1 MSWLITGITGGGLVL
16 LFLIWKTFIVVPM
29 RENII
34 KERLGKFA
42 ATLGPGFHFMLP
54 FFDKAAYRHEMRE
67 QAIDVPMQ
75 SCITRDNIQV
85 EVDGVVYL
93 KVVDAQKASYGVA
106 NYRSASINM
115 AQTTMRSEVGKLT
128 LDETFSERDQVN
140 TNIVREIDKAST
152 PWGVKVM
159 RYEIMNIT
167 PSKRVID
174 TMEKQ
179 VEAERQKRA
188 EITMSTGHKESK
200 INLSEGQRI
209 EAVNLS
215 EGEKQRR
222 INESEGRAAE
232 IRLVADATAQ
242 GIQMVSEAI
251 RKPGGAAAVRMRLID
266 QFLEE
271 LGKIL
276 STSRVS
282 VVPGQLAN
290 TKAFFQGLGEVASRV
305 DERFAAEVT
314 EITPR
319 PVFSDGKPTAPQRIR

>member
-1 MSWLITGITGGGLVL
+1 MSWLMTAITGGGLVL

-34 KERLGKFA
+34 KERLGKYA
-42 ATLGPGFHFMLP
+42 ATLSPGFHFMLP
-54 FFDKAAYRHEMRE
+54 FLDKAAYRHEMRE

-93 KVVDAQKASYGVA
+93 KLVDAHKASYGVA

-128 LDETFSERDQVN
+128 LEKTFSEREKVN

-200 INLSEGQRI
+200 IKSSEGLRI
-209 EAVNLS
+209 EAVNVS
-215 EGEKQRR
+215 EGEKTRR
-222 INESEGRAAE
+222 INEADGRASE
-232 IRLVADATAQ
+232 IRVVADATAQ
-242 GIQMVSEAI
+242 GIALVAEAI

-266 QFLEE
+266 QFLDE

-276 STSRVS
+276 STAQVS

-290 TKAFFQGLGEVASRV
+290 TRAFFQGLGEVASRV
-305 DERFAAEVT
+305 DAAPAGYATEVT
-314 EITPR
+314 PK
-319 PVFSDGKPTAPQRIR
+319 PVFPDGTQTAPQRVR